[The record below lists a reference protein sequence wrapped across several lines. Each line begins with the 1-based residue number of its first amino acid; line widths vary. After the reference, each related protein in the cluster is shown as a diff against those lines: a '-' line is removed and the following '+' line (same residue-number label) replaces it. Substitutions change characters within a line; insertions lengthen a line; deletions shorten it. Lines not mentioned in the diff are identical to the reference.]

1 MGRLVSGNKT
11 EVKKCRKCRRIVKN
25 GSTTLHASDSIKKRE
40 NRENVRFS
48 FFDVPKTQEKRGK
61 REKVCIVNLVQ
72 KEKMKIST
80 IDESE
85 KNGEKSLH

>member
-48 FFDVPKTQEKRGK
+48 FFDVPKTQEKKGK
-61 REKVCIVNLVQ
+61 TGKSVHRESCTK
-72 KEKMKIST
+72 
-80 IDESE
+80 
-85 KNGEKSLH
+85 GENENQHN

>member
-1 MGRLVSGNKT
+1 MCGSLFLMSPKR
-11 EVKKCRKCRRIVKN
+11 RK
-25 GSTTLHASDSIKKRE
+25 
-40 NRENVRFS
+40 
-48 FFDVPKTQEKRGK
+48 KRGK